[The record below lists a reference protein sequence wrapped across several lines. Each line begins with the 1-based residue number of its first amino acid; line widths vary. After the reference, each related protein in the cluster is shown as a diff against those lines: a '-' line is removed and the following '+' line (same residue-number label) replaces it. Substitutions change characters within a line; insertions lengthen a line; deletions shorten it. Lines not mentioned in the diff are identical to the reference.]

1 MIAIEQL
8 QYVRLPTADLAMA
21 VDFAQCI
28 LGLQLTERTED
39 EANFRSDFRDPTLVY
54 FRGQP
59 EEQAVGLE
67 VRSPEALERAAEA
80 LAAHGLKIEW
90 GSAEAAQ
97 ARKVKSFLS
106 FVGHSG
112 NRFELVVRPMHSG
125 WRFFPSRDAGV
136 TGLEAVALRTT
147 VTAEDEAMWRELFG
161 AKVSDW
167 VGNAAYM
174 RFGHEHHRLA
184 LHPSDR
190 AGVLAVEFGVEN
202 VDLFMQNSYFLQA
215 SQVSV
220 VHGPGRRPTSNQLFL
235 TFAGPDGIFYSYVSE
250 GEGVEDSRRP
260 RQFPRQASSFCV
272 WGSESKLPEF
282 RASGSI

>member
-8 QYVRLPTADLAMA
+8 RYVRLPTADLASA
-21 VDFAQCI
+21 VDFAQHI
-28 LGLQLTERTED
+28 LGLQLTERMEVD
-39 EANFRSDFRDPTLVY
+39 ANFRSDFRDPTLVY
-54 FRGQP
+54 FRGRP

-67 VRSPEALERAAEA
+67 VRSPEALECAAEA
-80 LAAHGLKIEW
+80 LATHGLKVEW
-90 GSAEAAQ
+90 GSAEAAR
-97 ARKVKSFLS
+97 ARKVKRFLS
-106 FVGHSG
+106 FAGHSG

-147 VTAEDEAMWRELFG
+147 ATAEDEAMWRELFG

-167 VGNAAYM
+167 VGDAAYI
-174 RFGHEHHRLA
+174 RFGQEHHRLA

-202 VDLFMQNSYFLQA
+202 VDLLMQNSYFLQA

-220 VHGPGRRPTSNQLFL
+220 AHGPGRRPTSNQLFL
-235 TFAGPDGIFYSYVSE
+235 TFAGPDGICYSYVSE
-250 GEGVEDSRRP
+250 GDSVEDSRRP
-260 RQFPRQASSFCV
+260 RQFPRKASSFCA

-282 RASGSI
+282 RASGSV